1 MPESGSKKQIDL
13 KFAYFGQLFA
23 EFSSLPR
30 EIQQRVQ
37 EVLPPTVQALVQEYA
52 KKGVLPKERLD
63 GLKWAELAVFEDSVL
78 ARSNACSYRGP
89 HLRRQIVGG
98 VVLRVPANAPQNQ
111 RLDRR

>member
-63 GLKWAELAVFEDSVL
+63 GLKWAELATCRREG
-78 ARSNACSYRGP
+78 ARG
-89 HLRRQIVGG
+89 HLHPWADDISAIDRIPERDD
-98 VVLRVPANAPQNQ
+98 
-111 RLDRR
+111 LDGFDRADYVAS